1 MSLLKSAANLPVG
14 PNVDASHIAYSRL
27 KTETGSHAA
36 VGPFLPSVGASVNT
50 LTSSLPVLRMVTMAA
65 LTAIETNRIR
75 LRDRAS
81 EAGRRRVRKASIA
94 ESRW

>member
-1 MSLLKSAANLPVG
+1 MSLLESAVNLPVG
-14 PNVDASHIAYSRL
+14 PNVDASRIAYSRL
-27 KTETGSHAA
+27 KTETGSNAA
-36 VGPFLPSVGASVNT
+36 VGPFLPNVSASVNT
-50 LTSSLPVLRMVTMAA
+50 LTSSSPVLRMVTMAA
-65 LTAIETNRIR
+65 LTVIETNRIR